1 MYPMLIAPLAHGS
14 AQGSTHC
21 WGHGMQIGACS
32 THMGALIMGALI
44 IGALTIG
51 CEYGTATGVAI
62 GVPMARGAPS
72 TAGATV
78 VPQGEPL

>member
-1 MYPMLIAPLAHGS
+1 MH
-14 AQGSTHC
+14 T
-21 WGHGMQIGACS
+21 GACS
-32 THMGALIMGALI
+32 THIGALI

-62 GVPMARGAPS
+62 GVPIARGAPS